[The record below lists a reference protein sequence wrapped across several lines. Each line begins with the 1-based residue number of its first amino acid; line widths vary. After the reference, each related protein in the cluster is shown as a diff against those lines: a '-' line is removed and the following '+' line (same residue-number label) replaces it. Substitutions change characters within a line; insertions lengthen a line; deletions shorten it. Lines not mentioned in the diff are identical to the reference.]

1 MLPSQRMRH
10 PLAPFL
16 GPSFGGVFTLLM
28 LLTVALSGI
37 LRATDGALRSD
48 AAPYGMVSFEFA
60 LTLSAARTIVE
71 SWSPAA
77 QVQAAFSL
85 GLDFL
90 YLVVYSSTL
99 SLALLWAAIR
109 SGSAAWLRWGDRLAW
124 LPGIAALADAVEN
137 VALYQVLVGSFWPG
151 WPPIA
156 WACAELKFGLLAAST
171 ALIVT
176 AMLSQNRAD

>member
-16 GPSFGGVFTLLM
+16 GPSFGSVFTLLM

-37 LRATDGALRSD
+37 LRATDSALRTD
-48 AAPYGMVSFEFA
+48 AAPYGMVSLQFA
-60 LTLSAARTIVE
+60 LTLSTARTMVE
-71 SWSPAA
+71 SWGPAA

-99 SLALLWAAIR
+99 SLAMLWAAIR

-124 LPGIAALADAVEN
+124 LPSLAAMADAVEN
-137 VALYQVLVGSFWPG
+137 VAVYQVLVGSFWPA
-151 WPPIA
+151 WPPMA
-156 WACAELKFGLLAAST
+156 WGCAALKFGLVAAST
-171 ALIVT
+171 AAIVV
-176 AMLSQNRAD
+176 AMLSQPRGR

>member
-37 LRATDGALRSD
+37 LRAADSALRTE
-48 AAPYGMVSFEFA
+48 AALYGMLSLEFA
-60 LTLSAARTIVE
+60 LTLSQARSIVE
-71 SWSPAA
+71 SWGAAA

-99 SLALLWAAIR
+99 ALAVLWTSVRTERLKWI
-109 SGSAAWLRWGDRLAW
+109 RWGDRLAW

-151 WPPIA
+151 WPPIV
-156 WACAELKFGLLAAST
+156 WGCAVLKFGMLAASVVVVV
-171 ALIVT
+171 L
-176 AMLSQNRAD
+176 AMLSQARED